1 MLQDILMGYYQV
13 FQFDNL
19 IMVIIG
25 TLVGV
30 ALGAF
35 PGLDCTVGVALLLPF
50 TYAMNPFQAILLL
63 GALYSGATYGG
74 QIPAIL
80 FRVPGAPEAVVT
92 TLDGYPM
99 TLKGEAGKALGTGL
113 LSSVAGGLFGAVG
126 LTLVTPLLASVALM
140 FGPSEYFALG
150 IFGLTAIASLGSKSP
165 IKALISGLFGLLF
178 ATVGLDPIVG
188 LPRFVFGTSVLKG
201 GIGFIP
207 AVIGLF
213 AASEVYNQIS
223 RGKAFSKIDTGT
235 TDQKSKIRITYPDLK
250 EWISLKWSALR
261 SAVVGLI
268 IGILP
273 GVGATTAAIVG
284 YSQAVQFSKE
294 PDKFGKGAVEGVMA
308 PEIANNAAACGAMV
322 PMLSL
327 GIPGSATTAVMLSAF
342 LIHGL
347 RPGPLLLVQHRP
359 LVFTVFAG
367 MVLANILFFFV
378 GLLAIRFFVHL
389 RRIPYP
395 FIAVGILAFSAVGA
409 NAMGDINGMKMMFL
423 FAILGFIMEKNSYAI
438 APMILGLV
446 LGPIIEPSLRKALM
460 IYEYQWMPIL
470 TRPITVGLL
479 ILSVMVLLF
488 PIYWKLRN
496 KRGMSLEGLG
506 GKD

>member
-1 MLQDILMGYYQV
+1 MLQDILMGYFQV
-13 FQFDNL
+13 FQLDNL
-19 IMVIIG
+19 MMVVAG

-35 PGLDCTVGVALLLPF
+35 PGLDCTVGVALFLPF

-63 GALYSGATYGG
+63 GALYSGAVYGG

-113 LSSVAGGLFGAVG
+113 ISSVSGGLFGAVG

-150 IFGLTAIASLGSKSP
+150 IFGLTAISSLGSRSP

-188 LPRFVFGTSVLKG
+188 LPRFTFGTSVLTG
-201 GIGFIP
+201 GIGFVP

-223 RGKAFSKIDTGT
+223 RGKAFSKFESGISEGKRRLRVTFP
-235 TDQKSKIRITYPDLK
+235 SLK
-250 EWISLKWSALR
+250 EIRSFKWGSLR
-261 SAVVGLI
+261 SAFVGLI

-273 GVGATTAAIVG
+273 GVGATTAAIVS

-294 PDKFGKGAVEGVMA
+294 PGKFGKGAVEGVMA

-347 RPGPLLLVQHRP
+347 RPGPLLLVQNKS
-359 LVFTVFAG
+359 LAFTVFAG
-367 MVLANILFFFV
+367 MVLANILFFFI

-395 FIAVGILAFSAVGA
+395 FIAVGILGFSAVGA

-423 FAILGFIMEKNSYAI
+423 FAILGFIMERYDYAI

-460 IYEYQWMPIL
+460 IHEYQLMPIL
-470 TRPITVGLL
+470 LRPMTTGLL
-479 ILSVMVLLF
+479 VLSVIVLLF
-488 PIYWKLRN
+488 PFYWKLKSKKVSRLPN
-496 KRGMSLEGLG
+496 LG
-506 GKD
+506 EKD